1 VRQASASLFVD
12 GLHIGARP
20 RTLLGVVENCDVP
33 SVDCRLVTGARASNN
48 AGYAFP
54 WTGKLGDVTVY
65 AGTFLTFDPSVA
77 VPLPAVGALPVDA
90 VSTFPYFDLMA
101 TSRHVYHG
109 SVNVVAGLFS
119 LNGLNTSVE
128 LASHDFV
135 PGSDFSLAFSLR
147 VTPNAAGYVYA
158 KGDPSG
164 RRPYVAV
171 EYNPT
176 SATRGQSTVFKKI
189 NCMFVLF
196 VHFVRLGILVVIHHG
211 ATVAPVP
218 PTVFGDGGL
227 LVIVGFLY
235 RSCSRHLVLFS
246 KIHMKVCGSTK
257 GPWRSGC
264 LMWPGWTMIFPTT
277 CL

>member
-1 VRQASASLFVD
+1 VVSKSNGDGSVRYFAVYADTAGVHLYHKVAGSAVANRVSWAVRLDDNAYHRVTVSVQQASASLFVD
-12 GLHIGARP
+12 GVHIGARP

-33 SVDCRLVTGARASNN
+33 SVDCRLVTGARASSN
-48 AGYAFP
+48 AEYAFP

-65 AGTFLTFDPSVA
+65 AGTFLTFDPLVA

-109 SVNVVAGLFS
+109 SVNVVTGLFS
-119 LNGLNTSVE
+119 LNGLNASVE

-135 PGSDFSLAFSLR
+135 PGPDFSLAFSLR

-176 SATRGQSTVFKKI
+176 SATRGQSTVFK
-189 NCMFVLF
+189 N
-196 VHFVRLGILVVIHHG
+196 
-211 ATVAPVP
+211 
-218 PTVFGDGGL
+218 
-227 LVIVGFLY
+227 
-235 RSCSRHLVLFS
+235 
-246 KIHMKVCGSTK
+246 
-257 GPWRSGC
+257 
-264 LMWPGWTMIFPTT
+264 
-277 CL
+277 